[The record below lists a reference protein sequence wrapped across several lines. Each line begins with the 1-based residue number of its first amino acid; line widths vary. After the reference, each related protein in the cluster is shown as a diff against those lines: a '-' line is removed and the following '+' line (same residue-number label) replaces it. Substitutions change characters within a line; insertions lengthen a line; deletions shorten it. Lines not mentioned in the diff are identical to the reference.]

1 MQVTLMDQRVIKDAV
16 HAVQSNLNYLDLDYP
31 DFLIIQTFS
40 PKPIL
45 S

>member
-1 MQVTLMDQRVIKDAV
+1 MQVPLRDQRVTKNAV

-40 PKPIL
+40 PKPVL

>member
-1 MQVTLMDQRVIKDAV
+1 MQLTLRDQRVTKNAV

-40 PKPIL
+40 PKPVL

>member
-1 MQVTLMDQRVIKDAV
+1 MQVILRDQRVIKNAV

-40 PKPIL
+40 PKPVL

>member
-1 MQVTLMDQRVIKDAV
+1 MRVILRDQRVIKNAV
-16 HAVQSNLNYLDLDYP
+16 YAVQSNLNYLDLDYP

-40 PKPIL
+40 PKPVL

>member
-1 MQVTLMDQRVIKDAV
+1 MQVTLMDQRVIKNAV
-16 HAVQSNLNYLDLDYP
+16 DAVQSNLNYLDLDYP